1 MTRITE
7 VDGHSLY
14 APSRMA
20 RIIKCPGSVQL
31 RLKLIEELGPG
42 AQNAAAKEG
51 TYMHSLMEEI
61 LVEDPLSHYSILEN
75 MRIGKELTTDQY
87 SLLTQC
93 IDYLHSQVD
102 LVKASYFAIE
112 AKVGLPGDKIWGTLD
127 FGVLIGNE
135 IHIFDWKFGAH
146 HVEVEENV
154 QLMIYMDGF
163 LCYLV
168 DRGLILSTNL
178 GDYKLHIHI
187 VQPKVKNFKSWSPA
201 IDQLIKLRD
210 QANYAVVESQHTPP
224 LLNPGTEQCMWCEAA
239 GICEPHRD
247 YLANRV
253 SGEFEQ
259 FATGRTGV
267 ASVEDLAT
275 LYSKGD
281 VMNHGLKSVKNYLY
295 GKLLKGEAVPG
306 YKLVQ
311 GKSRLAW
318 NKDKLDGLLEFLTKR
333 GLDLDDIYE
342 TVLKSPSAI
351 MKLLPNREG
360 FDEFVTQN
368 FYPAMAREESNKPA
382 IEAPGS
388 VQAAFADFADTEDE

>member
-61 LVEDPLSHYSILEN
+61 LAEDPLSHYSILEN
-75 MRIGKELTTDQY
+75 MSIGKELTADQC

-93 IDYLHSQVD
+93 IDYLHGQVD
-102 LVKASYFAIE
+102 LAKASYFVIE

-163 LCYLV
+163 LWYLFEHS
-168 DRGLILSTNL
+168 LIDHPPF
-178 GDYKLHIHI
+178 GHYKLIMHI
-187 VQPKVKNFKSWSPA
+187 VQPKIKNFKSWSPN
-201 IDQLIKLRD
+201 IDQILHLRAD
-210 QANYAVVESQHTPP
+210 AIRAITASKQEPP

-247 YLANRV
+247 YLTNKV
-253 SGEFEQ
+253 SNEFEQ

-267 ASVEDLAT
+267 ASVEDLAA

-295 GKLLKGEAVPG
+295 GKLLKGEVVPG

-368 FYPAMAREESNKPA
+368 FYPAMAQEESNKPA